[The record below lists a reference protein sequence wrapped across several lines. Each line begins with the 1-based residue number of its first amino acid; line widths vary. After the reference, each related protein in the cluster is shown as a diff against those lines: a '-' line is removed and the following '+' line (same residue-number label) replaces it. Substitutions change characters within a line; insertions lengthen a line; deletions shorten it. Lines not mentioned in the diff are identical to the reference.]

1 VEHGADRIGHGVTA
15 TRDKSLMAELARN
28 GVTLEVC
35 PTSYPPFGVEAD
47 LHTLRGN
54 GVAVALGAD
63 DPVLFGCGLADQ
75 YRIARDT
82 MGLDDAALAEL
93 ARASIRAC
101 AAPDKTA
108 RLSQVD
114 AWLAAAG

>member
-1 VEHGADRIGHGVTA
+1 
-15 TRDKSLMAELARN
+15 
-28 GVTLEVC
+28 
-35 PTSYPPFGVEAD
+35 
-47 LHTLRGN
+47 
-54 GVAVALGAD
+54 VALGAD
-63 DPVLFGCGLADQ
+63 DPLLFGSGLADQ

-82 MGLDDAALAEL
+82 MGLDDVALAEL

-101 AAPDKTA
+101 VAPDKTA

>member
-1 VEHGADRIGHGVTA
+1 
-15 TRDKSLMAELARN
+15 
-28 GVTLEVC
+28 VC

-47 LHTLRGN
+47 LRTLREH
-54 GVAVALGAD
+54 GVEVALGAD
-63 DPVLFGCGLADQ
+63 DPLLFGSGLADQ

-82 MGLDDAALAEL
+82 MGLDDVALAEF

-101 AAPDKTA
+101 GAPDKTA

-114 AWLAAAG
+114 AWLAAAE